1 VNWLGKTSAAAY
13 RNGQQKKTRRMAMA
27 AWLFASVDSISDP
40 PGFGEYQ
47 HLAGD
52 SLEKF
57 GGKFLSGGGN
67 IEVMDGDWVS

>member
-1 VNWLGKTSAAAY
+1 
-13 RNGQQKKTRRMAMA
+13 MA

-57 GGKFLSGGGN
+57 GGKFLGGGGN

>member
-1 VNWLGKTSAAAY
+1 
-13 RNGQQKKTRRMAMA
+13 MA

-40 PGFGEYQ
+40 AGFGEYQ

-57 GGKFLSGGGN
+57 GGKFLGGGGN
-67 IEVMDGDWVS
+67 IVVMDGDWVS

>member
-1 VNWLGKTSAAAY
+1 
-13 RNGQQKKTRRMAMA
+13 MA

-40 PGFGEYQ
+40 AGFGEYQ

-57 GGKFLSGGGN
+57 GGKFLGGGGN
-67 IEVMDGDWVS
+67 IEVMDGNWSPAAVVAIEFQSIAKAK